1 MARVL
6 ARKPLNRAFVVILMI
21 TIAGWG
27 ATGFGQAADASGQT
41 LQGAFNVTIKFDDP
55 ALQGCVAP
63 TMNTADGGVMAA
75 GCSLAESAGYGRWTR
90 VGKGSFAV
98 TFVGQGFDLATGAIN
113 TTYKVRATLSWTTDH
128 SQWAG
133 PFVTDIYLPD
143 GTLIFTATGVVTGD
157 RIVAGQ

>member
-1 MARVL
+1 MARVF
-6 ARKPLNRAFVVILMI
+6 ARKSFNWAFVVILMFAV
-21 TIAGWG
+21 AGWG
-27 ATGFGQAADASGQT
+27 TTGFGQVVDASGDS
-41 LQGAFNVTIKFDDP
+41 LRGAFNVTIKFDDP
-55 ALQGCVAP
+55 NIPDCVSP
-63 TMNTADGGVMAA
+63 TMNTADGGVMSA
-75 GCSLAESAGYGRWTR
+75 GCSLAESAGYGQWIK
-90 VGKGSFAV
+90 VSKGNFAV

-113 TTYKVRATLSWTTDH
+113 TTYKVRATLAWTSGH

>member
-1 MARVL
+1 MARVF
-6 ARKPLNRAFVVILMI
+6 ARKPLSWAFIVILMF
-21 TIAGWG
+21 TVAGWST
-27 ATGFGQAADASGQT
+27 TGFGQATEKSGQS

-55 ALQGCVAP
+55 NIPDCIAP
-63 TMNTADGGVMAA
+63 TMNTADGGVMSA
-75 GCSLAESAGYGRWTR
+75 GCSLAESAGYGQWARA
-90 VGKGSFAV
+90 GSGSFAV

-113 TTYKVRATLSWTTDH
+113 TTYKVRATLSWTTGLN
-128 SQWAG
+128 QWAG

>member
-1 MARVL
+1 MARVF
-6 ARKPLNRAFVVILMI
+6 AHKSFNWAFVVILMFAV
-21 TIAGWG
+21 AGWG
-27 ATGFGQAADASGQT
+27 TTGFGQAADVSGDS
-41 LQGAFNVTIKFDDP
+41 LRGAFNVTVNFDDP
-55 ALQGCVAP
+55 GIPDCISP

-75 GCSLAESAGYGRWTR
+75 GCSLAESAGYGQW
-90 VGKGSFAV
+90 VKISKGNFAV

-113 TTYKVRATLSWTTDH
+113 TTYKVRATLAWTADH

>member
-1 MARVL
+1 MARVF
-6 ARKPLNRAFVVILMI
+6 ARKSLTWASVVVLMF
-21 TIAGWG
+21 TVAGWS
-27 ATGFGQAADASGQT
+27 ATSSGQT
-41 LQGAFNVTIKFDDP
+41 DPSGDSLRGAFNVTVKFDDP
-55 ALQGCVAP
+55 NIPGCVSP

-75 GCSLAESAGYGRWTR
+75 GCSLAESAGYGQW
-90 VGKGSFAV
+90 VKISKGNFAV

-113 TTYKVRATLSWTTDH
+113 TTYKVRATLAWTAGH

-133 PFVTDIYLPD
+133 PFVTDVYLPD